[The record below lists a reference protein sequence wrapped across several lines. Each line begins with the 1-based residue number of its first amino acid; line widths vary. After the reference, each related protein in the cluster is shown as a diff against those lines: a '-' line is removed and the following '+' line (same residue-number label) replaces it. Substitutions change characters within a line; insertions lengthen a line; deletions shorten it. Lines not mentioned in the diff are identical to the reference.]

1 MLSDEELLRY
11 SRQILMPEFDIAG
24 QEKLKTARVLVVG
37 AGGLGCPVA
46 LYLGAAG
53 VGHLTLVDD
62 DTIELANLQRQIA
75 FEQQWLGESK
85 AERLAGRVRELNPEV
100 SVTPVNQRV
109 AGEDLQRLVQDASL
123 VLDCTDN
130 FATRF
135 ALNRACVAARV
146 PLVSGA
152 AIRGEGQLSVYDA
165 RQPESPCYH
174 CLYEEEGSED
184 LTCSEAGVIA
194 PLVGMIGSAQAME
207 AIKVISGVGEPLVGR
222 LLILDAWQMRW
233 REMKLA
239 KDPGCPVC
247 SSSPSKPESAQWPP
261 SGSPSGPQ

>member
-11 SRQILMPEFDIAG
+11 SRQILIPGFDIAG
-24 QEKLKTARVLVVG
+24 QEKLKSARVLIVG

-53 VGHLTLVDD
+53 VGELTLVDD
-62 DTIELANLQRQIA
+62 DTIELANLQRQIG
-75 FEQQWLGESK
+75 FEQSWLGDPK
-85 AERLAGRVRELNPEV
+85 AERLADRVRAINPEV
-100 SVTPVNQRV
+100 SVTAVNQRV
-109 AGEDLQRLVQDASL
+109 EAEHLQHLVQEASL

-135 ALNRACVAARV
+135 ALNRACVAAKV

-152 AIRGEGQLSVYDA
+152 AIRGEGQLSVYDT
-165 RQPESPCYH
+165 RQPDSPCYH
-174 CLYEEEGSED
+174 CLYPENGNEE

-207 AIKVISGVGEPLVGR
+207 AIKVISGVGKPLVGR
-222 LLILDAWQMRW
+222 LLILDAWQMQW
-233 REMKLA
+233 REMKLT

-247 SSSPSKPESAQWPP
+247 S
-261 SGSPSGPQ
+261 G

>member
-24 QEKLKTARVLVVG
+24 QEKLKSARVLVVG

-62 DTIELANLQRQIA
+62 DSIELANLQRQIA
-75 FEQQWLGESK
+75 FDQSALGEAK
-85 AERLAGRVRELNPEV
+85 AAHLAERVRAVNPDTAVTAVNKRVQGDKLR
-100 SVTPVNQRV
+100 
-109 AGEDLQRLVQDASL
+109 RLVQGASL

-130 FATRF
+130 FTTRF
-135 ALNRACVAARV
+135 ALNRACVAAKV

-165 RQPESPCYH
+165 RQPDSPCYH
-174 CLYEEEGSED
+174 CLYEEQGSED
-184 LTCSEAGVIA
+184 LTCSEAGVIG

-207 AIKVISGVGEPLVGR
+207 AIKVISGVGKPLIGR
-222 LLILDAWQMRW
+222 LLILDAWQMQW

-239 KDPGCPVC
+239 KDPGCSVC
-247 SSSPSKPESAQWPP
+247 SH
-261 SGSPSGPQ
+261 

>member
-11 SRQILMPEFDIAG
+11 SRQILIPSFDIAG
-24 QEKLKTARVLVVG
+24 QEKLKSARVLVVG

-53 VGHLTLVDD
+53 VGELTLVDD
-62 DTIELANLQRQIA
+62 DTIELANLQRQIG
-75 FEQQWLGESK
+75 FEQNWLGDAK
-85 AERLAGRVRELNPEV
+85 AGRLAERVRAINPEV
-100 SVTPVNQRV
+100 SVTAVHQRV
-109 AGEDLQRLVQDASL
+109 EAEHLQRLVQEASL

-135 ALNRACVAARV
+135 ALNRACVAAKV

-152 AIRGEGQLSVYDA
+152 AIQGEGQLSVYDS
-165 RQPESPCYH
+165 RQPDSPCYH
-174 CLYEEEGSED
+174 CLYPEEGNEE

-207 AIKVISGVGEPLVGR
+207 AIKVISGVGRPLVGR
-222 LLILDAWQMRW
+222 LLILDAWQMQW

-247 SSSPSKPESAQWPP
+247 SI
-261 SGSPSGPQ
+261 

>member
-11 SRQILMPEFDIAG
+11 SRQILIPSFDIAG
-24 QEKLKTARVLVVG
+24 QEKLKSARVLVVG

-53 VGHLTLVDD
+53 VGELTLVDD
-62 DTIELANLQRQIA
+62 DTIELANLQRQIG
-75 FEQQWLGESK
+75 FEDSWLGDAK
-85 AERLAGRVRELNPEV
+85 AGRLADRVRAINPEV
-100 SVTPVNQRV
+100 SVTAVHQRV
-109 AGEDLQRLVQDASL
+109 EAEHLQRLVQEASL

-135 ALNRACVAARV
+135 ALNRACVAAKV

-152 AIRGEGQLSVYDA
+152 AIQGEGQLSVYDS
-165 RQPESPCYH
+165 REQDSPCYH
-174 CLYEEEGSED
+174 CLYPEEGNEV

-207 AIKVISGVGEPLVGR
+207 AIKVISGVGKPLIGR
-222 LLILDAWQMRW
+222 LLILDAWQMQW

-247 SSSPSKPESAQWPP
+247 SI
-261 SGSPSGPQ
+261 

>member
-11 SRQILMPEFDIAG
+11 SRQILIPSFDIAG
-24 QEKLKTARVLVVG
+24 QEKLKSARVLVVG

-53 VGHLTLVDD
+53 VGELTLVDD
-62 DTIELANLQRQIA
+62 DTIELANLQRQIG
-75 FEQQWLGESK
+75 FEDSWLGDAK
-85 AERLAGRVRELNPEV
+85 AGRLADRVRAINPEV
-100 SVTPVNQRV
+100 SVTAVHQRV
-109 AGEDLQRLVQDASL
+109 EAEHLQRLVQEASL

-135 ALNRACVAARV
+135 ALNRACVAAKV

-152 AIRGEGQLSVYDA
+152 AIQGEGQLSVYDS
-165 RQPESPCYH
+165 REQGSPCYH
-174 CLYEEEGSED
+174 CLYPEEGNEE

-207 AIKVISGVGEPLVGR
+207 AIKVISGVGKPLVGR
-222 LLILDAWQMRW
+222 LLILDAWQMQW

-247 SSSPSKPESAQWPP
+247 S
-261 SGSPSGPQ
+261 G